1 MPESTGSSAT
11 GTEFQKYIVT
21 LIFTRAENIM
31 IHLLQVHIEKYA
43 K

>member
-11 GTEFQKYIVT
+11 GTKFQKYIVT
-21 LIFTRAENIM
+21 LIFMAENIM